1 MTSTISIAISVGD
14 SGPAQGRSYLARF
27 SAETTTATAAV
38 LIAAFT
44 VVHAW
49 LAASIGLGVDE
60 SYSLTISRDLALS
73 YFDHPPLHLWIAHF
87 TQVFLGEGRIAR
99 LPFVAM
105 SAVSSYFLFKL
116 TRELFGARAGL
127 WALLAF
133 NLTGF
138 FLFAAGCWVLPDG
151 PLNMCMLGASLAA
164 LPILRVSAEKNPDLS
179 SWLKMG
185 AWIGLAALS
194 KYHGVIFALG
204 LAGYLSGSHAHH
216 RLLRTPGPYLG
227 TAVAFLL
234 FSPVL
239 IWNAEHGWISFVF
252 QGARAAPHAAPS
264 AGHLLTQIAG
274 EIVLLFPWIAL
285 PFAAAVRQ
293 SFALAKL
300 DERQAFLLWLGVPL
314 IALCT
319 LAPFW
324 GSRGMPHWPLPGWLM
339 LYPLFGAYLADA
351 EQFRAW
357 PRRWLIAS
365 AAAAFLVAIL
375 GVTDSRNGW
384 IGRLCL
390 AAGPSPTVE
399 TLEWSQLRDDLAQ
412 RGLLNRSHLTVFAP
426 DWRTAGKIGQAI
438 GARLP
443 IYVFGPDPRGFA
455 FRRMPPITGG
465 DDGLIITPLAHDRD
479 PTAAAVRQFQSV
491 AWRSKPCLGRNGLC
505 EVALA
510 VLLVRH
516 YRENARA
523 PATLVVRAP

>member
-14 SGPAQGRSYLARF
+14 NGTAQGQSHLARF
-27 SAETTTATAAV
+27 SAETTTATAAL

-60 SYSLTISRDLALS
+60 SYSLTISRDLAFS

-87 TQVFLGEGRIAR
+87 AQVFLGEGRIAR

-164 LPILRVSAEKNPDLS
+164 LPILRVPSGENPHLA
-179 SWLKMG
+179 SWLKIG
-185 AWIGLAALS
+185 AWIGLSALS
-194 KYHGVIFALG
+194 KYHGVVFALG
-204 LAGYLSGSHAHH
+204 LAGYLVSSPARR

-227 TAVAFLL
+227 AAAACLL
-234 FSPVL
+234 FLPVL
-239 IWNAEHGWISFVF
+239 VWNAEHGWVSFAF
-252 QGARAAPHAAPS
+252 QGARVAPHAALS
-264 AGHLLTQIAG
+264 AGNLLTQIAG
-274 EIVLLFPWIAL
+274 EILVLFPWIAL
-285 PFAAAVRQ
+285 PFAGAVKR
-293 SFALAKL
+293 SVTHAKR

-319 LAPFW
+319 LAPLW
-324 GSRGMPHWPLPGWLM
+324 GARGMPHWPLPGWLM
-339 LYPLFGAYLADA
+339 LYPLFGAYLADS

-365 AAAAFLVAIL
+365 AVAALLVALL
-375 GVTDSRNGW
+375 GVSDSRNGW
-384 IGRLCL
+384 IGRFGI
-390 AAGPSPTVE
+390 AAGASPTVE
-399 TLEWSQLRDDLAQ
+399 TVEWSQLRDDLAQ
-412 RGLLNRSHLTVFAP
+412 RGLLNRSHLAVFVA
-426 DWRTAGKIGQAI
+426 DWKTAGKIGQAI
-438 GARLP
+438 GAHLP
-443 IYVFGPDPRGFA
+443 IFVFGPEPRGFA
-455 FRRMPPITGG
+455 FSRALATAG
-465 DDGLIITPLAHDRD
+465 DDGLIIAPLAHDRD
-479 PTAAAVRQFQSV
+479 PTAVEVRQFQSV
-491 AWRSKPCLGRNGLC
+491 EWRSKLCLGRNGLC

-510 VLLVRH
+510 VILVRH
-516 YRENARA
+516 HSEYARA